1 MTGKRKRGSTEP
13 RREPTIQRQGRQGE
27 PPKDGEGGVSR
38 EKCLR
43 SQGKYS
49 MEDMVTAREKES
61 LRKQG
66 KTALD
71 VAKRMSL
78 MTVATATALGS

>member
-1 MTGKRKRGSTEP
+1 
-13 RREPTIQRQGRQGE
+13 
-27 PPKDGEGGVSR
+27 
-38 EKCLR
+38 
-43 SQGKYS
+43 